1 MAITFILDHRTQE
14 DRRSFEPPSNIPVI
28 NVKGNVVQRD
38 RRRLPDRRI
47 ANIRVEEV
55 DCYFDDKVFK

>member
-1 MAITFILDHRTQE
+1 MAITFILDHRKQE
-14 DRRSFEPPSNIPVI
+14 DRRSFESPSKIPVI
-28 NVKGNVVQRD
+28 NIKGNVVQRD

-47 ANIRVEEV
+47 ANIMVEEV